1 MPLVKVKD
9 NEYFDYALRRFK
21 RACEKAGIVNE
32 YRKREFYEKPTQ
44 EKKRKKAAA
53 VKRERKRVTREHNR
67 SRRLYWDNL
76 TLITQ
81 IQNHVKDAMKAGDRL
96 KLSTLRMLVAAIKQ
110 KEIDT
115 RSDLSD
121 DDIIS
126 IIEKQM
132 QQRLEA
138 AEQYEAAGR
147 NELFEKESQEAE
159 ILKAY
164 LPEKMGEEEVKEM
177 IEKIIS
183 EMGEI
188 SMKEMG
194 NVMSALKDQAGSK
207 IDMKL
212 ASQMVRE
219 IISKQSD

>member
-1 MPLVKVKD
+1 
-9 NEYFDYALRRFK
+9 
-21 RACEKAGIVNE
+21 
-32 YRKREFYEKPTQ
+32 
-44 EKKRKKAAA
+44 
-53 VKRERKRVTREHNR
+53 
-67 SRRLYWDNL
+67 
-76 TLITQ
+76 
-81 IQNHVKDAMKAGDRL
+81 MKAGDRL

-115 RSDLSD
+115 RSDISD

-164 LPEKMGEEEVKEM
+164 LPEKMSEEEVKEM

-183 EMGEI
+183 EMGGI

-194 NVMSALKDQAGSK
+194 NVMSVLKDQAGSK

-219 IISKQSD
+219 IIATQSD

>member
-1 MPLVKVKD
+1 M
-9 NEYFDYALRRFK
+9 
-21 RACEKAGIVNE
+21 
-32 YRKREFYEKPTQ
+32 
-44 EKKRKKAAA
+44 
-53 VKRERKRVTREHNR
+53 
-67 SRRLYWDNL
+67 

-96 KLSTLRMLVAAIKQ
+96 KLSTLRLLVAAIKQ

-121 DDIIS
+121 DEIIS

-177 IEKIIS
+177 IKKIIS

-188 SMKEMG
+188 TMKEMG

-219 IISKQSD
+219 IISK

>member
-1 MPLVKVKD
+1 
-9 NEYFDYALRRFK
+9 
-21 RACEKAGIVNE
+21 
-32 YRKREFYEKPTQ
+32 
-44 EKKRKKAAA
+44 
-53 VKRERKRVTREHNR
+53 
-67 SRRLYWDNL
+67 
-76 TLITQ
+76 
-81 IQNHVKDAMKAGDRL
+81 MKAGDRL

-138 AEQYEAAGR
+138 AEQFEAAGR

-164 LPEKMGEEEVKEM
+164 LPEKMGEEEAKEM

-219 IISKQSD
+219 IIAKQSN

>member
-1 MPLVKVKD
+1 
-9 NEYFDYALRRFK
+9 
-21 RACEKAGIVNE
+21 
-32 YRKREFYEKPTQ
+32 
-44 EKKRKKAAA
+44 
-53 VKRERKRVTREHNR
+53 
-67 SRRLYWDNL
+67 
-76 TLITQ
+76 
-81 IQNHVKDAMKAGDRL
+81 MKAGDRL
-96 KLSTLRMLVAAIKQ
+96 KLSTLRLLVAANRQ

-138 AEQYEAAGR
+138 AEQFEAAGR

-164 LPEKMGEEEVKEM
+164 LPEKMGAEEVKEM

>member
-1 MPLVKVKD
+1 
-9 NEYFDYALRRFK
+9 
-21 RACEKAGIVNE
+21 
-32 YRKREFYEKPTQ
+32 
-44 EKKRKKAAA
+44 
-53 VKRERKRVTREHNR
+53 
-67 SRRLYWDNL
+67 
-76 TLITQ
+76 
-81 IQNHVKDAMKAGDRL
+81 MKAGDRL

-115 RSDLSD
+115 RSEVSD

-164 LPEKMGEEEVKEM
+164 LPEKMGEEEVQEM

-183 EMGEI
+183 EMGGI

>member
-1 MPLVKVKD
+1 
-9 NEYFDYALRRFK
+9 
-21 RACEKAGIVNE
+21 
-32 YRKREFYEKPTQ
+32 
-44 EKKRKKAAA
+44 
-53 VKRERKRVTREHNR
+53 
-67 SRRLYWDNL
+67 L

-81 IQNHVKDAMKAGDRL
+81 IQDHVKDAMKAGDRL

-164 LPEKMGEEEVKEM
+164 LPEKMGEKEVKEM

-183 EMGEI
+183 EMGGI

-207 IDMKL
+207 IDMRL

-219 IISKQSD
+219 IIAKQSN

>member
-1 MPLVKVKD
+1 
-9 NEYFDYALRRFK
+9 
-21 RACEKAGIVNE
+21 
-32 YRKREFYEKPTQ
+32 
-44 EKKRKKAAA
+44 
-53 VKRERKRVTREHNR
+53 
-67 SRRLYWDNL
+67 
-76 TLITQ
+76 
-81 IQNHVKDAMKAGDRL
+81 MKAGDRL

-138 AEQYEAAGR
+138 AEQFEAAGR

-164 LPEKMGEEEVKEM
+164 LPEKMGEAEVKEM
-177 IEKIIS
+177 IEKIIN
-183 EMGEI
+183 EMGGI

-194 NVMSALKDQAGSK
+194 NIMSALKDQAGSK

-219 IISKQSD
+219 MIAKQSD

>member
-1 MPLVKVKD
+1 M
-9 NEYFDYALRRFK
+9 
-21 RACEKAGIVNE
+21 
-32 YRKREFYEKPTQ
+32 
-44 EKKRKKAAA
+44 
-53 VKRERKRVTREHNR
+53 
-67 SRRLYWDNL
+67 
-76 TLITQ
+76 TLLTQ
-81 IQNHVKDAMKAGDRL
+81 IQNHVKDAMRAGDRL

-115 RSDLSD
+115 RVELTD
-121 DDIIS
+121 DVIIS

-138 AEQYEAAGR
+138 AEQYKAAGR
-147 NELFEKESQEAE
+147 DELFEKESQEAE

-164 LPEKMGEEEVKEM
+164 LPEKLSEDDVASM
-177 IEKIIS
+177 IEKIIGDL
-183 EMGEI
+183 GEV

-194 NVMSALKDQAGSK
+194 SIMATLKNEAGSK

-219 IISKQSD
+219 IIAKQDS

>member
-1 MPLVKVKD
+1 
-9 NEYFDYALRRFK
+9 
-21 RACEKAGIVNE
+21 
-32 YRKREFYEKPTQ
+32 
-44 EKKRKKAAA
+44 
-53 VKRERKRVTREHNR
+53 
-67 SRRLYWDNL
+67 
-76 TLITQ
+76 
-81 IQNHVKDAMKAGDRL
+81 MKAGDRL

-194 NVMSALKDQAGSK
+194 NVMSALKDQAGPK

-219 IISKQSD
+219 IIAKQSN

>member
-1 MPLVKVKD
+1 
-9 NEYFDYALRRFK
+9 
-21 RACEKAGIVNE
+21 
-32 YRKREFYEKPTQ
+32 
-44 EKKRKKAAA
+44 
-53 VKRERKRVTREHNR
+53 
-67 SRRLYWDNL
+67 L

-81 IQNHVKDAMKAGDRL
+81 IQDHVKDAMKAGDRL

-138 AEQYEAAGR
+138 AEQFEAAGR

-164 LPEKMGEEEVKEM
+164 LPEKMGEKEVKEM

-183 EMGEI
+183 EMGGI

-219 IISKQSD
+219 IIAKQSN

>member
-1 MPLVKVKD
+1 
-9 NEYFDYALRRFK
+9 
-21 RACEKAGIVNE
+21 
-32 YRKREFYEKPTQ
+32 
-44 EKKRKKAAA
+44 
-53 VKRERKRVTREHNR
+53 
-67 SRRLYWDNL
+67 
-76 TLITQ
+76 
-81 IQNHVKDAMKAGDRL
+81 MKAGDRL

-138 AEQYEAAGR
+138 AEQFEAAGR

-183 EMGEI
+183 EMGGI

-194 NVMSALKDQAGSK
+194 NVMSSLKDQAGSK

-219 IISKQSD
+219 IIAKQSN

>member
-1 MPLVKVKD
+1 
-9 NEYFDYALRRFK
+9 
-21 RACEKAGIVNE
+21 
-32 YRKREFYEKPTQ
+32 
-44 EKKRKKAAA
+44 
-53 VKRERKRVTREHNR
+53 
-67 SRRLYWDNL
+67 L

-81 IQNHVKDAMKAGDRL
+81 IQNHIKDAMKAGDRL

-115 RSDLSD
+115 RSDISD

-164 LPEKMGEEEVKEM
+164 LPEKMGEEEAREM
-177 IEKIIS
+177 IGKILS

-188 SMKEMG
+188 TMKEMG

>member
-1 MPLVKVKD
+1 M
-9 NEYFDYALRRFK
+9 R
-21 RACEKAGIVNE
+21 
-32 YRKREFYEKPTQ
+32 
-44 EKKRKKAAA
+44 
-53 VKRERKRVTREHNR
+53 
-67 SRRLYWDNL
+67 
-76 TLITQ
+76 
-81 IQNHVKDAMKAGDRL
+81 AGDRL

-115 RSDLSD
+115 RTELTD
-121 DDIIS
+121 DEVIS

-138 AEQYEAAGR
+138 AEQYKAAGR
-147 NELFEKESQEAE
+147 GELFEKESQEAE

-164 LPEKMGEEEVKEM
+164 LPEKLSEDDVVAM
-177 IEKIIS
+177 IEKIIGDL
-183 EMGEI
+183 GEV

-194 NVMSALKDQAGSK
+194 TIMASLKNEAGSK

-219 IISKQSD
+219 IIAKQVS

>member
-1 MPLVKVKD
+1 M
-9 NEYFDYALRRFK
+9 
-21 RACEKAGIVNE
+21 
-32 YRKREFYEKPTQ
+32 
-44 EKKRKKAAA
+44 
-53 VKRERKRVTREHNR
+53 
-67 SRRLYWDNL
+67 

>member
-1 MPLVKVKD
+1 
-9 NEYFDYALRRFK
+9 
-21 RACEKAGIVNE
+21 
-32 YRKREFYEKPTQ
+32 
-44 EKKRKKAAA
+44 
-53 VKRERKRVTREHNR
+53 
-67 SRRLYWDNL
+67 
-76 TLITQ
+76 
-81 IQNHVKDAMKAGDRL
+81 MKSGDRL

-138 AEQYEAAGR
+138 AEQFEAAGR

-177 IEKIIS
+177 IENIIS
-183 EMGEI
+183 EMGGI

>member
-1 MPLVKVKD
+1 
-9 NEYFDYALRRFK
+9 
-21 RACEKAGIVNE
+21 
-32 YRKREFYEKPTQ
+32 
-44 EKKRKKAAA
+44 
-53 VKRERKRVTREHNR
+53 
-67 SRRLYWDNL
+67 
-76 TLITQ
+76 
-81 IQNHVKDAMKAGDRL
+81 
-96 KLSTLRMLVAAIKQ
+96 MLVAAIKQ

-121 DDIIS
+121 DEVIS

-138 AEQYEAAGR
+138 AEQHEAAGR
-147 NELFEKESQEAE
+147 KELFEKESQEAE

>member
-1 MPLVKVKD
+1 
-9 NEYFDYALRRFK
+9 
-21 RACEKAGIVNE
+21 
-32 YRKREFYEKPTQ
+32 
-44 EKKRKKAAA
+44 
-53 VKRERKRVTREHNR
+53 
-67 SRRLYWDNL
+67 L

-81 IQNHVKDAMKAGDRL
+81 IQDHVKDAMKAGDRL

-164 LPEKMGEEEVKEM
+164 LPEKMGEEVVKEM

-194 NVMSALKDQAGSK
+194 NVMSALKNQAGSK

-219 IISKQSD
+219 IIAKQSN

>member
-1 MPLVKVKD
+1 
-9 NEYFDYALRRFK
+9 
-21 RACEKAGIVNE
+21 
-32 YRKREFYEKPTQ
+32 
-44 EKKRKKAAA
+44 
-53 VKRERKRVTREHNR
+53 
-67 SRRLYWDNL
+67 
-76 TLITQ
+76 
-81 IQNHVKDAMKAGDRL
+81 MKAGDRL

-164 LPEKMGEEEVKEM
+164 LPEKMGEEEVKGM

-219 IISKQSD
+219 IIAKQSD

>member
-1 MPLVKVKD
+1 
-9 NEYFDYALRRFK
+9 
-21 RACEKAGIVNE
+21 
-32 YRKREFYEKPTQ
+32 
-44 EKKRKKAAA
+44 
-53 VKRERKRVTREHNR
+53 
-67 SRRLYWDNL
+67 
-76 TLITQ
+76 
-81 IQNHVKDAMKAGDRL
+81 MKAGDRL
-96 KLSTLRMLVAAIKQ
+96 KLSTLRMLLAAIKQ

-138 AEQYEAAGR
+138 AEQFEAAGR

-159 ILKAY
+159 ILKTY

-183 EMGEI
+183 EMGGI

-194 NVMSALKDQAGSK
+194 NIMSALKDQAGSK

-219 IISKQSD
+219 IIAKQSN

>member
-1 MPLVKVKD
+1 
-9 NEYFDYALRRFK
+9 
-21 RACEKAGIVNE
+21 
-32 YRKREFYEKPTQ
+32 
-44 EKKRKKAAA
+44 
-53 VKRERKRVTREHNR
+53 
-67 SRRLYWDNL
+67 
-76 TLITQ
+76 
-81 IQNHVKDAMKAGDRL
+81 MKAGDRL

-164 LPEKMGEEEVKEM
+164 LPEKMGEKEVKEM

-183 EMGEI
+183 EMGGI

-219 IISKQSD
+219 IIAKQSN

>member
-1 MPLVKVKD
+1 
-9 NEYFDYALRRFK
+9 
-21 RACEKAGIVNE
+21 
-32 YRKREFYEKPTQ
+32 
-44 EKKRKKAAA
+44 
-53 VKRERKRVTREHNR
+53 
-67 SRRLYWDNL
+67 
-76 TLITQ
+76 
-81 IQNHVKDAMKAGDRL
+81 MKAGDRL

-164 LPEKMGEEEVKEM
+164 LPEKMGEEEMKEM
-177 IEKIIS
+177 IERIIS